1 MNITEN
7 ELYTLENF
15 RIEGKMLR
23 KCLTDLGRSEEEF
36 FDEIIEKY
44 SILKDKGFDIDNKT
58 GKIMVLIEKED

>member
-15 RIEGKMLR
+15 RIERKMLR